1 MQAFRVLMLSAASA
15 ALMGGA
21 AMAQSPAGAPPPTP
35 MSQPYAHRPHAHQ
48 ARVPRELKIVWRQE
62 IRGQLKSLPP
72 EERRG
77 WMRHQWA
84 SMSDGQRQA
93 KLAELQAK
101 WDAMPPRVRTAL
113 LDRAAAHQEARRAKR
128 AAMNGGPYGD
138 EQGPPPPPPSG
149 PSH

>member
-1 MQAFRVLMLSAASA
+1 MQAFRVLVLSAASA

-21 AMAQSPAGAPPPTP
+21 AMAQSPAGAPPPAP
-35 MSQPYAHRPHAHQ
+35 MTQPYAHRPHAHQ
-48 ARVPRELKIVWRQE
+48 ARVPRELKIMWRQE
-62 IRGQLKSLPP
+62 ARGQLKSLPP
-72 EERRG
+72 EQRRG
-77 WMRHQWA
+77 WLHRQWA

-101 WDAMPPRVRTAL
+101 WDAMPPNVRTAL
-113 LDRAAAHQEARRAKR
+113 LDRAAAHQEARRSKR
-128 AAMNGGPYGD
+128 AAMNGGPEGD